1 MKQKTL
7 SNWLKAIIVGA
18 LVAGTVI
25 YAWIIPLLG
34 RELVSMYPE
43 FAKCYIPWL
52 TFLIISGIPC
62 YAALVFS
69 WKIAANIGKDQSF
82 SLANAKLL
90 KGISVLAGADSA
102 FVFVGNFALLLL
114 NMNHPSIILAS
125 LFVVLLGIAISALA
139 AVLSHL
145 VRKAADLQEQS
156 DLTI

>member
-90 KGISVLAGADSA
+90 KGISVLAASDSA
-102 FVFVGNFALLLL
+102 FIFLGNTVFLLLS
-114 NMNHPSIILAS
+114 MNHPSIILTS
-125 LFVVLLGIAISALA
+125 FFIVFLGIAISVAA